1 MDPYSQPPSS
11 QTPPPGYPLP
21 QTPYPQSQPGYP
33 GSYPQAAFPG
43 YPGQGQP
50 GYVPLQPGYP
60 GQPSRTKRTR
70 IWIIAFIVLV
80 LLLGGGIATYAIVQ
94 AQNSPTATLQQFC
107 DGLLHLE
114 ALKVYDTL
122 STRYQQQSTLATI
135 QQGFDQAK
143 SQGGKIESCVVDSV
157 QQESSTASGVLTIV
171 ATSSASASAQT
182 STVSVTLIQEN
193 GRWKINYISSLA
205 T

>member
-1 MDPYSQPPSS
+1 MDPYSQQPFS
-11 QTPPPGYPLP
+11 QNPPPGYPLP
-21 QTPYPQSQPGYP
+21 QTPYPQGQPGYP
-33 GSYPQAAFPG
+33 GSYPQEAFPG
-43 YPGQGQP
+43 YPGQP
-50 GYVPLQPGYP
+50 GYVPPQPGYP
-60 GQPSRTKRTR
+60 GQPLHTNRTR
-70 IWIIAFIVLV
+70 VWIIAFLVLV

-107 DGLLHLE
+107 DGLLHLD

-157 QQESSTASGVLTIV
+157 QQESSTASGVLTVV

-193 GRWKINYISSLA
+193 GRWKINYISSL
-205 T
+205 TT